1 MQLKGHDFRAE
12 VTAMPKIFISYRQKD
27 IRGDSRHLYKRLA
40 ESLGEKTLDS
50 TFHSTV
56 SLSHRS
62 TRNARP
68 RDFDRRYPS

>member
-1 MQLKGHDFRAE
+1 
-12 VTAMPKIFISYRQKD
+12 
-27 IRGDSRHLYKRLA
+27 
-40 ESLGEKTLDS
+40 LGEKTLDS